1 MIISSPVELV
11 FDDLFLQL
19 RDWLA
24 QTTVHLKLEGFSVSG
39 SIKIKAALRMIEDLE
54 REGRLG
60 PGRAVVE
67 SSSGNL
73 GLALS
78 VVCAIR
84 GYRFTCISDPNISP
98 QTARLIEAYGARL
111 IVVRQRDE
119 NGGFLGSRL
128 RLIREMLARDADLV
142 WLNQYANPGNI
153 EAHVLSTGPAIL
165 KQFPAPDYVFVGAGT
180 TGTLGGVSRHLRRHA
195 PHARIVAVDSVGSVT
210 FGTPAGP
217 RHIPGLGT
225 SEPPEIRR
233 HASFDDLVMVPEDDA
248 VQACHAL
255 ARQGLLLGG
264 SSGTVLAGIRQY
276 AAKIAADA
284 CVVAISPDLGD
295 RYVDTVYNPDW
306 VASRYPAAT
315 AARAEAGRAVASAA
329 VSA

>member
-1 MIISSPVELV
+1 MIITSPVELV

-24 QTTVHLKLEGFSVSG
+24 QTAVHVKLEGFSVSG
-39 SIKIKAALRMIEDLE
+39 SIKIKAALQMIAGLE
-54 REGRLG
+54 RKGRLK
-60 PGRAVVE
+60 PGRAVIE

-78 VVCAIR
+78 VVCAIK
-84 GYRFTCISDPNISP
+84 GYPFTCISDPNISP

-111 IVVRQRDE
+111 IVVNQRDE
-119 NGGFLGSRL
+119 NGGFLGSRI
-128 RLIREMLARDADLV
+128 RLIRSMLEEDDDLV
-142 WLNQYANPGNI
+142 WLNQYGNLDNI
-153 EAHVLSTGPAIL
+153 EAHVQRTGPAIL
-165 KQFPAPDYVFVGAGT
+165 EQFAAPDYVFVGAGT
-180 TGTLGGVSRHLRRHA
+180 TGTLGGVSRYLRRHA
-195 PHARIVAVDSVGSVT
+195 PAAKIIAVDSVGSVT
-210 FGTPAGP
+210 FGHPAGK

-233 HASFDDLVMVPEDDA
+233 HASFDDLIMVREEDA
-248 VQACHAL
+248 VRACHQL
-255 ARQGLLLGG
+255 AQSGLLLGG
-264 SSGTVLAGIRQY
+264 SSGTVLAGVRQY
-276 AAKIAADA
+276 AEHIETGA

-306 VASRYPAAT
+306 VASRYPALH
-315 AARAEAGRAVASAA
+315 AAPTPSIRTQSAS